1 LVNGY
6 REMAHILLHGT
17 LHATIYEVDKLHSG
31 GAPKFF
37 RKVLYYHLFF
47 FFFNLSLFNTFGS
60 DPKLLSSIGLNQ
72 CVLCG
77 CVESQHLFG
86 LTEELNC
93 NFFFFLGNSADVDSV
108 FLDRMDNVF
117 YLFIYLFFIYCEN
130 YRKNKVNNDVFVFVL
145 KLS

>member
-1 LVNGY
+1 
-6 REMAHILLHGT
+6 MGT
-17 LHATIYEVDKLHSG
+17 EKWRIFCYMGHFTLRSMRLTSSTVAVPLSSSARFYIIT
-31 GAPKFF
+31 FF
-37 RKVLYYHLFF
+37 FF

>member
-1 LVNGY
+1 
-6 REMAHILLHGT
+6 MAHILLHGT

-31 GAPKFF
+31 GTPKFF

-47 FFFNLSLFNTFGS
+47 FNLSLFNTFGS
-60 DPKLLSSIGLNQ
+60 DPRLLSSIGLNQ

-93 NFFFFLGNSADVDSV
+93 NFFYFFLEIVQMWIAFSQIGWIRD
-108 FLDRMDNVF
+108 FF
-117 YLFIYLFFIYCEN
+117 FFLFFFIL
-130 YRKNKVNNDVFVFVL
+130 FFVL